1 MANKTEIRAIVAH
14 RDMKAEKKPDR
25 PAMLAQQQIK
35 QRISEFLSTSDP
47 VTICIRGAWGT
58 GKTYA
63 WKEWVED
70 TKDELQNERYSYV
83 SLFGIDSL
91 KDLRLQIFQ
100 QALPRAQIGQEVSI
114 KSLRNNTINTISSTW
129 RKGLKTLSYLP
140 HANIFTDAMQSVAFL
155 SMNKS
160 LICLDDLERKG
171 KNLSMSDVL
180 GLITHLKEDK
190 KCKVVIICNEG
201 EINNKD
207 EKEEFDKYR
216 DKVIDI
222 EFEYKPSA
230 SECTSI
236 AFQGDGALRKQL
248 TDNCTKLGI
257 DNIRILNKIEQFA
270 TELKR
275 HVEGLD
281 PEVLYQSL
289 RTLCLYVWC
298 RYSSDDVSPDYK
310 HIKDQNTFTRWLMML
325 EKDHYGEEK
334 DAKWRAVLGN
344 YGYYLTNLVEL
355 DPEIS
360 SLIEVGYIKDH
371 DEFNKAAKEVHEKA
385 VAMKGDESFT
395 EAWEIYHHSFKN
407 NGDEVAEKL
416 FKALKKHAKYVT
428 PNNLQGTVGV
438 LRGLGRDD
446 WANEAIDYYVEQHK
460 NEPGLFELDS
470 PFSENIRDKRI
481 IERFNEISAST
492 TVEHDIDAVVR
503 RVANKDSWSQEDEQ
517 ALVAATVD
525 DYYKL
530 FKSIDGDY
538 LSKYVSSCLQF
549 GRFANPSDQQK
560 KIHDKAASALKRI
573 AGESDINKLRLER
586 FGIVPDDD
594 KDNSAPAD

>member
-1 MANKTEIRAIVAH
+1 
-14 RDMKAEKKPDR
+14 
-25 PAMLAQQQIK
+25 MLAQKQIK
-35 QRISEFLSTSDP
+35 QRISEFLSTPDP
-47 VTICIRGAWGT
+47 VTISIRGAWGT

-91 KDLRLQIFQ
+91 KDLKLQIFQ
-100 QALPRAQIGQEVSI
+100 QALPKTQIGNEVTI
-114 KSLRNNTINTISSTW
+114 KSLRNNTLNTISSTW
-129 RKGLKTLSYLP
+129 RKSSKSLDTLSFLP
-140 HANIFTDAMQSVAFL
+140 HANIFTDAIQSVAFL

-171 KNLSMSDVL
+171 KNLLMADVL
-180 GLITHLKEDK
+180 GLITHLKEEK
-190 KCKVVIICNEG
+190 KCKVVIIYNEG

-207 EKEEFDKYR
+207 EKKEFDKYR
-216 DKVIDI
+216 DKVIDV

-230 SECTSI
+230 SECAAI
-236 AFQGDGALRKQL
+236 AFQEDGDLHKQL

-257 DNIRILNKIEQFA
+257 DNIRILKKIEQFA
-270 TELKR
+270 RELKR
-275 HVEGLD
+275 HVEVFD

-298 RYSSDDVSPDYK
+298 RYSSDDVSPSYEHVKNQHD
-310 HIKDQNTFTRWLMML
+310 FTKWLMMR
-325 EKDHYGEEK
+325 EKDRDSEVK
-334 DAKWRAVLGN
+334 DAKWRTTLEN

-360 SLIEVGYIKDH
+360 SLIEVGYIMDD
-371 DEFNKAAKEVHEKA
+371 DEFRQAANKVHQRA
-385 VAMKGDESFT
+385 VAMEEDKSFT
-395 EAWEIYHHSFKN
+395 EAWAIYHNSFKS

-416 FKALKKHAKYVT
+416 FKALKKHAKYIAPT
-428 PNNLQGTVGV
+428 NLQGTVSV
-438 LRGLGRDD
+438 LRGLDRDD
-446 WANEAIDYYVEQHK
+446 WANEAIDYYVEQRK
-460 NEPGLFELDS
+460 TESGLFNLDS
-470 PFSENIRDKRI
+470 PFSENITDRRI
-481 IERFNEISAST
+481 IDAFNELLAST
-492 TVEHDIDAVVR
+492 TVEYEIDEVVHR
-503 RVANKDSWSQEDEQ
+503 LANKDGWSQEDEQ

-538 LSKYVSSCLQF
+538 LSKYVDSCLQF
-549 GRFANPSDQQK
+549 GRFANPSEQQK

-573 AGESDINKLRLER
+573 AGESKTNKLRLAR
-586 FGIVPDDD
+586 FGIVPDDN
-594 KDNSAPAD
+594 KDNTAPAD